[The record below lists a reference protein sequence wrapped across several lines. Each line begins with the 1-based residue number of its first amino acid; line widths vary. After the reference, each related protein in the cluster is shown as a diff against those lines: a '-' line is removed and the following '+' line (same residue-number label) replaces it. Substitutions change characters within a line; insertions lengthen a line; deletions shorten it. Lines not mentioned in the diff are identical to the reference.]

1 MTTLNVS
8 PLTFGRRTLL
18 AALAGAAAFA
28 AAGPAAAQTWPNR
41 PITMIVP
48 WGAGGGTDATARMIA
63 SLLEKQ
69 LGVPVPV
76 VNRTGG
82 SGVVGHQAIASAE
95 PDGYTIGI
103 ATLEIGGMHHQG
115 LTALTHEAYEPIGLY
130 NSDPAAIF
138 VRADSPY
145 KTAKDLVDAVAK
157 SSDRQFKASGSA
169 QGGVNHLALAG
180 LLKAAGIPT
189 ARVAWVPSEGAAP
202 GLQDLAAGG
211 VQIATASL
219 PEAAALMSAG
229 RIRPLAI
236 LAPKR
241 DAAAPDVPTLQE
253 AAGLAWSMGSWRG
266 IVAPK
271 GTPAPV
277 VARLQAEVGKAVETA
292 DYLNFMKSKGYAT
305 GWTPGEGFRAFMVAN
320 DKNLG
325 ETLTEVGLKK

>member
-1 MTTLNVS
+1 MEETMSHTS
-8 PLTFGRRTLL
+8 FRRRSLL
-18 AALAGAAAFA
+18 AALAAVAALASVGDA
-28 AAGPAAAQTWPNR
+28 MAQTWPNR

-130 NSDPAAIF
+130 NSDPAALF
-138 VRADSPY
+138 VRADAPY

-157 SSDRQFKASGSA
+157 STDRQFKASGSA

-189 ARVAWVPSEGAAP
+189 SRVAWVPSEGAAP

-219 PEAAALMSAG
+219 PEAAALMAAG

-236 LAPKR
+236 FAPKR
-241 DAAAPDVPTLQE
+241 DTAAPDVPTFVE
-253 AAGLAWSMGSWRG
+253 ATGLAWSIGSWRG

-271 GTPAPV
+271 GTPAAV
-277 VARLQAEVGKAVETA
+277 VQRLQAEVGKVVENPE
-292 DYLNFMKSKGYAT
+292 YLTFMKSKGYAT
-305 GWTPGEGFRAFMVAN
+305 GWTPGDGFRSFMVAN
-320 DKNLG
+320 DKGLG
-325 ETLTEVGLKK
+325 ETLAEVGLKK